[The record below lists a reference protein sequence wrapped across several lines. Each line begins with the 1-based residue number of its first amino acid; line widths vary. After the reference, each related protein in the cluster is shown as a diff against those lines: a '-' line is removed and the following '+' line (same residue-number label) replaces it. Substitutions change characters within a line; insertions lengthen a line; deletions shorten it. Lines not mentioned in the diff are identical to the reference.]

1 MTIPPKS
8 LMIGTCEIAS
18 HYPELSL
25 IDAAGDALQLAEK
38 IRLCGIEEPQK
49 EEAVFIAACR
59 FVSADKELMPQKAV
73 EKALRIWDILET
85 WRESNL
91 EKQKIDG
98 SALFH
103 TESSVDKIK

>member
-1 MTIPPKS
+1 
-8 LMIGTCEIAS
+8 
-18 HYPELSL
+18 
-25 IDAAGDALQLAEK
+25 
-38 IRLCGIEEPQK
+38 
-49 EEAVFIAACR
+49 
-59 FVSADKELMPQKAV
+59 MPQKAV
-73 EKALRIWDILET
+73 EKALRIWDILEA